1 MVIWSCSEP
10 IRFSWFE
17 PIINM
22 QIGFLRCWTTGGI
35 LRLIIDSSRDAEAKS
50 VGDLSEMSAVQF
62 ERPNGVPLL
71 LNPGKKHQGG
81 ITAKYQILAATEDE
95 IFERCEEDFCC
106 PCRVGGPI
114 LVPDVSQETKCPSS
128 FSWSFWGFTLKLP
141 LLNRGPFLGV
151 SANIAAHNS
160 SRSVPKLVNVMAI
173 LLLLLTLHPRSTD
186 GLKPG
191 IHKGDGD
198 GDKRRD
204 YGQ

>member
-1 MVIWSCSEP
+1 
-10 IRFSWFE
+10 
-17 PIINM
+17 M

-35 LRLIIDSSRDAEAKS
+35 RRLIIDSSRDAEAKN

-128 FSWSFWGFTLKLP
+128 LIILMAP
-141 LLNRGPFLGV
+141 LHGDERWP
-151 SANIAAHNS
+151 
-160 SRSVPKLVNVMAI
+160 RSVPKLVNVMAI
-173 LLLLLTLHPRSTD
+173 LLLLLTLHPRSTEGD
-186 GLKPG
+186 GNPG
-191 IHKGDGD
+191 IHWGW
-198 GDKRRD
+198 
-204 YGQ
+204 